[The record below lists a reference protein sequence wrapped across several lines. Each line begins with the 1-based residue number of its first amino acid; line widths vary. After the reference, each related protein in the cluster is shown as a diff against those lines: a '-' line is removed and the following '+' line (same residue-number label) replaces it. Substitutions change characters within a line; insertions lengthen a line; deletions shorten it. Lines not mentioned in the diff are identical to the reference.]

1 MLLKSRISDIFLIL
15 FHILLFSL
23 LLLLPVGGYAQSDK
37 LGPNLSENPTVPTTK
52 PELSIKMQALL
63 AGIST
68 PEAALEK
75 SREYQQNGQFGLS
88 KITLLHGIE
97 LAKSSTDDYTALTD
111 ELEYA
116 MPLLQAKELLVTGK
130 PDEAEVIL
138 DGLAK
143 KFSSNQR
150 RADEISALRG
160 ALEQSRF
167 LATAKRDN
175 EQEVTREVR
184 KRMSSYYKQHG
195 AFPVYVE
202 LNRLLPADD
211 KVLQNYEIIYFKS
224 VPNAYRMVLRN
235 LHNKEN
241 LLKIEAT
248 GLIK

>member
-1 MLLKSRISDIFLIL
+1 M
-15 FHILLFSL
+15 
-23 LLLLPVGGYAQSDK
+23 
-37 LGPNLSENPTVPTTK
+37 GPNLTEDVPVPTTK
-52 PELSIKMQALL
+52 PALSTKMQALL
-63 AGIST
+63 DGIST
-68 PEAALEK
+68 PEAALEQ
-75 SREYQQNGQFGLS
+75 SREYQQNGQFGLA
-88 KITLLHGIE
+88 KIVLLHGIE
-97 LAKSSTDDYTALTD
+97 LTKTSADDSAALTD

-116 MPLLQAKELLVTGK
+116 MPLLQAKELLVIGK

-138 DGLAK
+138 EDLAS
-143 KFSSNQR
+143 KFNTDQR

-167 LATAKRDN
+167 LATARRDN
-175 EQEVTREVR
+175 EQDVTRAVR
-184 KRMSSYYKQHG
+184 KRMGSYYKQYG
-195 AFPVYVE
+195 AFPVYAE
-202 LNRLLPADD
+202 LNRLLPAND